1 MGSSG
6 LMAAFKSGPTQPLQV
21 AWGVRNGLTAA
32 FLAGGGHEGYG
43 RIIEDGFFPAYL
55 GHDPLVPLHQPL
67 EYEYAVL
74 GSYLKAY
81 PGCRHLHPAIDAF
94 AQVEQAHQIS
104 FAQIKAIRVG
114 TYRIAV
120 ETEIHDLKNRGDAYF
135 NLPYALAARAV
146 LGNNNY
152 DSFAERH
159 FADLRLLGLMKKI
172 EVRIDPEIERRY
184 PKQRGA
190 RVEVDTIGGR
200 SLAGL
205 VEHPLGEPENPLPPA
220 FTRAKF
226 REAAGAFLAED
237 EMERVAGLLDLTGPP
252 EGPPPTCSRPC
263 GEPVISEVAEM
274 RDKEWVKL
282 LAADFE
288 ARGRR
293 KPEFQSESRI
303 PLDDLYDPEA
313 LSGTGFDP
321 QRILGKPGGFPF
333 TRGIYPSMYRGSFWI
348 MGQYAGFGNPEATN
362 ERFKYLL
369 EKGQTALA
377 LALDLPTQ
385 LGLESDHE
393 LADGEVGKAGV
404 AINSL
409 KDMEDI
415 FAGIPLNK
423 AQQIFTT
430 ANAIGPIM
438 LALFLALAERQGVHP
453 SEYHIVLQNDILK
466 EYVARGAYIFPPP
479 LPEVR
484 HRCRGALHEA
494 LSEFQAHRGLWFPY
508 ETGRGHRG
516 ARSCFHL
523 IQCQGLYR

>member
-1 MGSSG
+1 MSVGGAPYLARLTRQIASSSLSDECRATARQHLLDALACASIGCRLAAFRGLAALCGGLENGYARPGGGQERVGAADAGMLWAYAINASVFEDGSREGACHPAAVVIPAVIALSRDRGWDIIDKAVAAGYDVMVRLARCGNPQFSRRGFHPTAIVAPFGAAATAAVLLGHDPITTQNALSIAALGSSG

-32 FLAGGGHEGYG
+32 FLAGGGQEGYG
-43 RIIEDGFFPAYL
+43 RIIEEGFFPAYL

-159 FADLRLLGLMKKI
+159 FADARLLGLMKKI

-190 RVEVDTIGGR
+190 RVEVDTISGR

-205 VEHPLGEPENPLPPA
+205 VEQPLGEPENPLPPA

-252 EGPPPTCSRPC
+252 EAAANLFAAVCGSR
-263 GEPVISEVAEM
+263 
-274 RDKEWVKL
+274 
-282 LAADFE
+282 
-288 ARGRR
+288 
-293 KPEFQSESRI
+293 
-303 PLDDLYDPEA
+303 
-313 LSGTGFDP
+313 
-321 QRILGKPGGFPF
+321 
-333 TRGIYPSMYRGSFWI
+333 
-348 MGQYAGFGNPEATN
+348 
-362 ERFKYLL
+362 
-369 EKGQTALA
+369 
-377 LALDLPTQ
+377 
-385 LGLESDHE
+385 
-393 LADGEVGKAGV
+393 
-404 AINSL
+404 
-409 KDMEDI
+409 
-415 FAGIPLNK
+415 
-423 AQQIFTT
+423 
-430 ANAIGPIM
+430 
-438 LALFLALAERQGVHP
+438 
-453 SEYHIVLQNDILK
+453 
-466 EYVARGAYIFPPP
+466 
-479 LPEVR
+479 
-484 HRCRGALHEA
+484 
-494 LSEFQAHRGLWFPY
+494 
-508 ETGRGHRG
+508 
-516 ARSCFHL
+516 
-523 IQCQGLYR
+523 